1 LLRRRGIFKAGNSE
15 HKLQAAYCLLLSA
28 FYGGF
33 VMDRILVTGGAGFI
47 GSHLCERLLRTGKSV
62 VVVDVLDDFYD
73 PRLKRANLEALRAA
87 GDFEFYPVDVRD
99 SSRLEEVFEKTR
111 PEAVVHL
118 AARAGVRASVLYPAL
133 YASVNIDGTL
143 CLLELSR
150 KYQVSQF
157 VFASS
162 SSVYGQYNRVPFSE
176 EDSIG
181 RPLSVYSATK
191 AAGEMLAFTYSHV
204 YSLPVICLRIFTVF
218 GPRQRPDLAIHKF
231 AQLIEEGKELPVF
244 GDGSM
249 SRDYTYV
256 SDAVA
261 AIEQALASSYQFEIF
276 NLGSSRPIRLDY
288 MIGVLEN
295 ALGKTAMRNYQPAGP
310 VEMATTFASLDK
322 SRKLLGYSPQVSFEE
337 GIRLFV
343 KWFRGQ
349 GRRNAGIGE

>member
-1 LLRRRGIFKAGNSE
+1 
-15 HKLQAAYCLLLSA
+15 
-28 FYGGF
+28 
-33 VMDRILVTGGAGFI
+33 MDRVLVTGGAGFI
-47 GSHLCERLLRTGKSV
+47 GSHLCEQLLRTGRRV
-62 VVVDVLDDFYD
+62 VVVDNLDDFYD
-73 PRLKRANLEALRAA
+73 PQLKRANLEAVRAA
-87 GDFEFYPVDVRD
+87 GDFEFFPVDIRD
-99 SSRLEEVFEKTR
+99 SSRLEEVFEKAR

-176 EDSIG
+176 EDSISK
-181 RPLSVYSATK
+181 PLSVYAATK
-191 AAGEMLAFTYSHV
+191 AAGEMLAFTYSHL

-218 GPRQRPDLAIHKF
+218 GPRQRPDLAICKF
-231 AQLIEEGKELPVF
+231 AQLIQEGKELPVF

-261 AIEQALASSYQFEIF
+261 AIEQALASSNPFEIF
-276 NLGSSRPIRLDY
+276 NLGNSRPIRLDY
-288 MIGVLEN
+288 MIGVLES
-295 ALGKTAMRNYQPAGP
+295 ALGKTATRTYQPAGP

-322 SRKLLGYSPQVSFEE
+322 SRKLLGYNPQVSFEE

-343 KWFRGQ
+343 DWFRGQ
-349 GRRNAGIGE
+349 GQGKAEVRT